1 MSLPEKV
8 NVTAT
13 MSVITAGPQRILTI
27 AGVKDVTCF
36 VKAEQKLLGFP
47 CLVGERGPQGPV
59 GNAEWGGITGDINDQ
74 TDLGYMAQVDD
85 APSDG
90 AEYVRKNG
98 NWSVSSGGGGG
109 GGASWGAITGTL
121 SNQTDLQTA
130 LNTKANTADLGDLA
144 YDDSVDYSDVTNTPT
159 LGTMAAVNDAASD
172 SKTYGRKNGAWV
184 EVTGGG
190 GGSTDWG
197 DIGGTLSDQTD
208 LQDALDAKQDELTF
222 DTTPTTGST
231 NPVTSGGI
239 ASEFSAYAQT
249 IVKRVLYYPG
259 EAVSAATSAQIM
271 RIPASGTDSKIG
283 VGTIVL
289 DINFA
294 DPGNIASAISWESF
308 AGYITFTGTCT
319 AATTANVV
327 LGTKG

>member
-1 MSLPEKV
+1 MAIDWDRAVEVATGESL
-8 NVTAT
+8 T
-13 MSVITAGPQRILTI
+13 VITISDEETVDVSAGKEILYI
-27 AGVKDVTCF
+27 RNV
-36 VKAEQKLLGFP
+36 E
-47 CLVGERGPQGPV
+47 GE
-59 GNAEWGGITGDINDQ
+59 
-74 TDLGYMAQVDD
+74 
-85 APSDG
+85 
-90 AEYVRKNG
+90 
-98 NWSVSSGGGGG
+98 GGGGG
-109 GGASWGAITGTL
+109 DSVEWGDIGGVL
-121 SNQTDLQTA
+121 NNQTDLRNA
-130 LNTKANTADLGDLA
+130 LNAKANTADLGDLA
-144 YDDSVDYSDVTNTPT
+144 TQDTVDYTTEVTNKPTLGALASKDTADYATDLTNKPTLGALAGMDSISYSSNYLTDKPT
-159 LGTMAAVNDAASD
+159 LGTMSAVNDAASD
-172 SKTYGRKNGAWV
+172 SKTYGRKNGQWV

-208 LQDALDAKQDELTF
+208 LQNALDAKQDELTF

-231 NPVTSGGI
+231 NPVTSGGL

-294 DPGNIASAISWESF
+294 DPGNITSAISWESF
-308 AGYITFTGTCT
+308 AGYIIFTGTCT

-327 LGTKG
+327 LGTKGN